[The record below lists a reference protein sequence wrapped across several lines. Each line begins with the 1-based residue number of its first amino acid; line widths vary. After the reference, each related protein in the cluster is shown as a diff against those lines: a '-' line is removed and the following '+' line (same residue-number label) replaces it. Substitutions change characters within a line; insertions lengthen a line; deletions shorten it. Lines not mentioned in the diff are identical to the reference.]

1 MGRYNV
7 NRMAE
12 GQKPIADGLNTLLN
26 VVNRYYG
33 LEEVE
38 VDILVH
44 NWYRGMNQILDRR
57 RKIMNKDFTRE
68 YRKAHQND

>member
-12 GQKPIADGLNTLLN
+12 GQKPIKDGLNTLLN
-26 VVNRYYG
+26 IVNRYYG

-38 VDILVH
+38 ADILVH

-57 RKIMNKDFTRE
+57 REIMNKDFTRE